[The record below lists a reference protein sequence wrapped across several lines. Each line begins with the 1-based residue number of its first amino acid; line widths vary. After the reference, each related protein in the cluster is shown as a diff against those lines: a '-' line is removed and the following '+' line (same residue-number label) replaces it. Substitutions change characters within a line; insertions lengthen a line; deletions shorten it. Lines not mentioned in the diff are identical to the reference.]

1 MQRPADDP
9 RDIDGDRTPALDDP
23 WETMPVT
30 EVNGS
35 EEPII
40 IKKYANRRLYD
51 TSASKYVTLDHLSEL
66 VREGHDFK
74 VLDAKSGEDLTR
86 SVLAQIIFDQE
97 NRAEGVLPVSFL
109 RQLIQFY
116 GDSFQSML
124 PAYLEMSM
132 KGFAQQ
138 HEKWREYMHN
148 TLGDAEKAE
157 AFDAQVRKNMEIFE
171 GTMRFFTPYP
181 APQAA
186 SEESAKEA
194 DTATPADAIQ
204 SLQQQMLDMQQQ
216 LANLAMGRP
225 PKQAN
230 GADHDDDDNHN
241 T

>member
-1 MQRPADDP
+1 M
-9 RDIDGDRTPALDDP
+9 
-23 WETMPVT
+23 T
-30 EVNGS
+30 EINGS

-66 VREGHDFK
+66 VRSGKDFQ

-138 HEKWREYMHN
+138 HEKWREYMHS
-148 TLGDAEKAE
+148 TLGDAEKAD
-157 AFDAQVRKNMEIFE
+157 AFDAQVRKNMEMFE
-171 GTMRFFTPYP
+171 ETMRFFTPYP
-181 APQAA
+181 TPQPEKSGKSGEKSDAP
-186 SEESAKEA
+186 S
-194 DTATPADAIQ
+194 PADAIQ
-204 SLQQQMLDMQQQ
+204 SLQQQMLDMQKQ
-216 LANLAMGRP
+216 LASIAMGRSP
-225 PKQAN
+225 RPK
-230 GADHDDDDNHN
+230 GSDDDDNHN

>member
-1 MQRPADDP
+1 M
-9 RDIDGDRTPALDDP
+9 
-23 WETMPVT
+23 T

-66 VREGHDFK
+66 VRDGKDFK

-132 KGFAQQ
+132 QGFAQQ
-138 HEKWREYMHN
+138 HEKWREYMHT
-148 TLGDAEKAE
+148 TLGDKEKAE
-157 AFDAQVRKNMEIFE
+157 AFDAQVRKNMEMFE
-171 GTMRFFTPYP
+171 ETMRFFTPYP
-181 APQAA
+181 AQQAPKPDA
-186 SEESAKEA
+186 AKDKEKA
-194 DTATPADAIQ
+194 ATPADAIQ

-225 PKQAN
+225 PRKMN
-230 GADHDDDDNHN
+230 GDEDEDGNHN

>member
-1 MQRPADDP
+1 M
-9 RDIDGDRTPALDDP
+9 
-23 WETMPVT
+23 T
-30 EVNGS
+30 EINGS

-66 VREGHDFK
+66 VREGKDFK

-138 HEKWREYMHN
+138 HEKWREYMHS
-148 TLGDAEKAE
+148 TLGDAEKAD
-157 AFDAQVRKNMEIFE
+157 AFDAQVRKNMEMFE
-171 GTMRFFTPYP
+171 ETMRFFTPYP
-181 APQAA
+181 APQPEKTAKSA
-186 SEESAKEA
+186 EKSEAPS
-194 DTATPADAIQ
+194 PADAIQ
-204 SLQQQMLDMQQQ
+204 SLQQQMLDMQKQ
-216 LANLAMGRP
+216 LASIAMGRS
-225 PKQAN
+225 PKPSK
-230 GADHDDDDNHN
+230 GPDDDDNHN

>member
-1 MQRPADDP
+1 MMSGGIRADRR
-9 RDIDGDRTPALDDP
+9 RDGTI
-23 WETMPVT
+23 WETPVT
-30 EVNGS
+30 EINGS

-66 VREGHDFK
+66 VRGGKDFK

-132 KGFAQQ
+132 KGFTQ
-138 HEKWREYMHN
+138 HQEKWREYMET
-148 TLGDAEKAE
+148 TLGDADKAQ
-157 AFDAQVRKNMEIFE
+157 AFDEQVRKNMDMFE
-171 GTMRFFTPYP
+171 ETMRFFTPYP
-181 APQAA
+181 GAA
-186 SEESAKEA
+186 TDTPEGKEPSAS
-194 DTATPADAIQ
+194 TGPTTPADAIQ
-204 SLQQQMLDMQQQ
+204 SLQQQMLDMQKQ
-216 LANLAMGRP
+216 LANMAMGRP
-225 PKQAN
+225 PKRSS
-230 GADHDDDDNHN
+230 GATDDDDNHN